1 MLSTSDSLNIDSN
14 TTHSRAFGRN
24 SPRGG
29 RSLPACE
36 RCRNKHQKCDLA
48 VNRNT
53 CSPCERAGLLCSQ
66 SRQPDL
72 RIKLVDIPSSKRKR
86 RKSAPGRTSAR
97 LKVVQQAT
105 RSELV
110 DAGEDGPG
118 NRSSAIPPTQCPQ
131 KRSLKRPLASQ
142 NQGSAVP
149 SDHDPDPSVSAPAST
164 ASPQFWPLSREEARL
179 VKYFFTNLVSW
190 FDYCIPDRHFQTV
203 VGATVTKDPSILF
216 AVLAISARHREL
228 TMGIS
233 SCNSHEY
240 EGRCL
245 EVLIPSLNDTS
256 KALDDSVLASA
267 MLLRL
272 LEEMSEPTEEQVFT
286 SHAVSTPI
294 LLQIKGGNVRPS
306 GFSDA
311 AMIVALRQEIVIGNM
326 VKRAV
331 EPSLASCNANWS
343 LAPADDATWTYRM
356 IAHAA
361 RVTTF
366 AYGNGP
372 KAKLEWDRL
381 WQYVLD
387 WEQRKPDSFQP
398 IHYSHR
404 TQLWTFRL
412 RPENPGDAPSASAN
426 GDSLLPVIYYTYD
439 CPIAGQQ
446 YLQLSRIL
454 LLAHDPRLPSLG
466 MGRAQYLQKQ
476 EEEMRNA
483 VRVIC
488 GIAMSNP
495 EYMPAKLTAGL
506 AIALGGELF
515 DDPEETRE
523 LMHLVAEAELHVGWP
538 CLRVSHRLRAF
549 WGLEGNLE

>member
-1 MLSTSDSLNIDSN
+1 MDEVDS
-14 TTHSRAFGRN
+14 
-24 SPRGG
+24 
-29 RSLPACE
+29 
-36 RCRNKHQKCDLA
+36 
-48 VNRNT
+48 
-53 CSPCERAGLLCSQ
+53 
-66 SRQPDL
+66 
-72 RIKLVDIPSSKRKR
+72 
-86 RKSAPGRTSAR
+86 
-97 LKVVQQAT
+97 
-105 RSELV
+105 
-110 DAGEDGPG
+110 G
-118 NRSSAIPPTQCPQ
+118 NRSSAIPPTRCP
-131 KRSLKRPLASQ
+131 KERSLKRPLASQ

-149 SDHDPDPSVSAPAST
+149 SDHDPDPSVSTPAST
-164 ASPQFWPLSREEARL
+164 ASPQFWPLSREEAQL
-179 VKYFFTNLVSW
+179 VKYFFANLVLWVSQV
-190 FDYCIPDRHFQTV
+190 PNRTHFQTV

-233 SCNSHEY
+233 SCDSHGY

-256 KALDDSVLASA
+256 KVLDDSVLASA

-286 SHAVSTPI
+286 SHAVSTSI
-294 LLQIKGGNVRPS
+294 LLQIKGGNVQPS

-311 AMIVALRQEIVIGNM
+311 AMIVALRQEIFIGNM
-326 VKRAV
+326 
-331 EPSLASCNANWS
+331 
-343 LAPADDATWTYRM
+343 DATWTYRM

-366 AYGNGP
+366 VYGNGP
-372 KAKLEWDRL
+372 KDKLEWDRL

-387 WEQRKPDSFQP
+387 WEQHKPDAFQP

-404 TQLWTFRL
+404 TQLWTFRF
-412 RPENPGDAPSASAN
+412 RPETPEDAPSASADR
-426 GDSLLPVIYYTYD
+426 DSILPVIYYTSD

-466 MGRAQYLQKQ
+466 MGRARYLQKQ

-483 VRVIC
+483 VRIIC
-488 GIAMSNP
+488 GIAMSDA
-495 EYMPAKLTAGL
+495 EYMPARLTAGL
-506 AIALGGELF
+506 AIAVGGELF

-538 CLRVSHRLRAF
+538 CLKVSHRLRAF
-549 WGLEGNLE
+549 WGLEGNRE